1 MVKLLHV
8 RSSERKGKKLVA
20 KFLLDNGRFKTV
32 NFGAKNST
40 TFAEGASDSKRLAYI
55 ARHKVNEDWT
65 NPLTAGALSRYVL
78 WEKKS
83 IRAGVADFKR
93 RFKV

>member
-1 MVKLLHV
+1 L
-8 RSSERKGKKLVA
+8 S
-20 KFLLDNGRFKTV
+20 
-32 NFGAKNST
+32 
-40 TFAEGASDSKRLAYI
+40 
-55 ARHKVNEDWT
+55 
-65 NPLTAGALSRYVL
+65 AGALSRYVL